1 MDSRKAEPQPEP
13 EPEPAAALPSPVP
26 SPAPSPAPA
35 PSPSLLGLPSPPSAA
50 VRSSASGVEVRF
62 GADALPAVPA
72 AALPSVPPQL
82 PARSDVE
89 AALGRN
95 LDRGAQTLAGLLSG
109 ATAVLNGTSDVRT
122 ALPQLA
128 PVADALTPVAGA
140 VSVAVAAQ
148 IQQAKAN
155 GAHNIEQAKLLLEA
169 LRAAMLG
176 SLATPAGAGAGSGG
190 GGGGAA
196 GAGGAQVQLM
206 LRTPAVRGRLLA
218 VLGSPAALQA
228 CLASEEIR
236 TAVVPLLS
244 AEGAVAA
251 LLADPEIGPLVRQ
264 EACTAILLADPDI
277 GPALRQALEA
287 PAAGDDILEAA
298 LVESEAYTPAE
309 GAPRQPAPQPAG
321 NPLAAVT
328 GMGFGEEEAAVALV
342 ECGGDAAR
350 AIERLLAAAAHQ
362 PAPSSSEP
370 CLVAE
375 VVD

>member
-1 MDSRKAEPQPEP
+1 MDGRKAEPQPEP
-13 EPEPAAALPSPVP
+13 EPEPAAALPSP
-26 SPAPSPAPA
+26 APA
-35 PSPSLLGLPSPPSAA
+35 PSPSPLPSPPSA

-82 PARSDVE
+82 PARRDVV

-95 LDRGAQTLAGLLSG
+95 LDRGAQALAGLLSG

-140 VSVAVAAQ
+140 VGVAVAAQ

-176 SLATPAGAGAGSGG
+176 SLATPAGAGNGG

-196 GAGGAQVQLM
+196 GAGGAQVQLI

-228 CLASEEIR
+228 CLATGEVRS
-236 TAVVPLLS
+236 AVVPLLS

-264 EACTAILLADPDI
+264 EACMAILLADPDI
-277 GPALRQALEA
+277 GPALRQAVAA

-298 LVESEAYTPAE
+298 LIESEAYTPAE

-350 AIERLLAAAAHQ
+350 AIERLLAAAAQ